1 MNYWLFK
8 SEPDVFS
15 IDDLRERP
23 EQTEPWDGVR
33 NYQARNFMR
42 DEMRLGD
49 LGLFYHSNCADVGV
63 VGVVEIAR
71 EAHPDP
77 TAFDPSS
84 PCYDPKSSSDN
95 PRWWLVSVRWRETFG
110 RTVLLADIK
119 AELKL
124 QAMRLVQKGNR
135 LSVMPVAQSEFDCIC
150 AMGRT

>member
-1 MNYWLFK
+1 MNHWLFK

-15 IDDLRERP
+15 IDDLRKRP
-23 EQTEPWDGVR
+23 DQTEPWDGVR

-49 LGLFYHSNCADVGV
+49 LGLFYHSNCAEVGV
-63 VGVVEIAR
+63 AGVVEIVRA
-71 EAHPDP
+71 AHPDS

-84 PCYDPKSSSDN
+84 PYYDPKSSPDN
-95 PRWWLVSVRWRETFG
+95 PRWWLVSVRWREAFA

-119 AELKL
+119 AEPKL
-124 QAMRLVQKGNR
+124 QDMRLVQKGNR
-135 LSVMPVAQSEFDCIC
+135 LSVMPVAQAEFDRIC